1 MIRRPPR
8 STLFPYTTLFRSSLA
23 LRVQDLKM
31 IHDGFHAVLCIH
43 GHLEIGNTD
52 VGLPIAIHDRS
63 EDHAA
68 YAAAN
73 GLQHRLQS
81 FGSLKINARPDY
93 QSDCCFFCCHAL
105 SSSEWL
111 QLPLHAPSVVVKAR
125 GVRAF
130 TVLSI
135 CCPRTLSPRLRE
147 SQGHRPR

>member
-1 MIRRPPR
+1 MLECVTIAATMGDRALAIASRLHGN
-8 STLFPYTTLFRSSLA
+8 SSCVVTTLPAFDKFRQQHPYEGSLA

-81 FGSLKINARPDY
+81 FGSLKINARRSEEHTSEL
-93 QSDCCFFCCHAL
+93 QSQSNLVC
-105 SSSEWL
+105 
-111 QLPLHAPSVVVKAR
+111 
-125 GVRAF
+125 
-130 TVLSI
+130 
-135 CCPRTLSPRLRE
+135 RLLLE
-147 SQGHRPR
+147 KKKKKKQ